1 MTKPS
6 IRTHIPRTV
15 QIGPW
20 LYRYVPG
27 QGYGGCEVFSDG
39 KWVAGGWM
47 VPDPIQLPPA
57 LYPFTDEQCARLM
70 GLVAQPWGEPR
81 TGPEYLNDAD

>member
-6 IRTHIPRTV
+6 IRTHIPRTA
-15 QIGPW
+15 QIGHR

-27 QGYGGCEVFSDG
+27 QGYGGCEVFSG
-39 KWVAGGWM
+39 SKWVAGGWII
-47 VPDPIQLPPA
+47 PRSIPLTADTAIFTPEQAAQL
-57 LYPFTDEQCARLM
+57 LE
-70 GLVAQPWGEPR
+70 LVSNPWGARR

>member
-6 IRTHIPRTV
+6 IRTHIPRTA

-47 VPDPIQLPPA
+47 VPSPHHRRVEGLARFTVAEDA
-57 LYPFTDEQCARLM
+57 LLRD
-70 GLVAQPWGEPR
+70 LVANPWEPLA
-81 TGPEYLNDAD
+81 EAEVVA